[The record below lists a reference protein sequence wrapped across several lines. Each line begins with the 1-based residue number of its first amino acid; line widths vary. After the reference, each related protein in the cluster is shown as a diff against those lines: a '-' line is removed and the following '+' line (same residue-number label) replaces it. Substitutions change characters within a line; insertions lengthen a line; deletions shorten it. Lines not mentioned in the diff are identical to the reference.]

1 MRKNADPRN
10 QAPHLVRSNDV
21 FREFVCVAP
30 TAGKAANSWL
40 CGIGDAAP
48 MSPTTW
54 LLAISIIV
62 ATAAV
67 LLILQVARVGE
78 LFHQH
83 VRDRPK
89 RRLFLAAVGF
99 FTTFALARSLA
110 FLASRNISSFRYI
123 YIRGTHVHH
132 LVWGILLLLVVGFC
146 WLIEVGT
153 GTKGTSLFASRLMSL
168 LYGVGAALTLD
179 EFALWLNLEE
189 RVYWTREGRASL
201 DAILLFGA
209 ALLIGIWGKNFLK
222 ALPGELFR
230 LKRKRT

>member
-1 MRKNADPRN
+1 MARA
-10 QAPHLVRSNDV
+10 
-21 FREFVCVAP
+21 
-30 TAGKAANSWL
+30 WL
-40 CGIGDAAP
+40 FGL
-48 MSPTTW
+48 S
-54 LLAISIIV
+54 
-62 ATAAV
+62 V
-67 LLILQVARVGE
+67 LLNGLVLLFLWHPRMGE

-99 FTTFALARSLA
+99 FLTLALARA
-110 FLASRNISSFRYI
+110 AAYAAGRGIPPFHYI
-123 YIRGTHVHH
+123 YIRGTHVHQ
-132 LVWGILLLLVVGFC
+132 LVWGILLLLVVRFC

-153 GTKGTSLFASRLMSL
+153 GTKGSSLFASRLMSL

-179 EFALWLNLEE
+179 EFALWLNLED
-189 RVYWTREGRASL
+189 RVYWTRDGRASL
-201 DAILLFGA
+201 DAVLLFGA